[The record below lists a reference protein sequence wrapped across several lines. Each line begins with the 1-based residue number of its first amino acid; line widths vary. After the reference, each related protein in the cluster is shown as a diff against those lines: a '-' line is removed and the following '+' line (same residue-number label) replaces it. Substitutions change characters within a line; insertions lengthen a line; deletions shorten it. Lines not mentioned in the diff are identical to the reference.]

1 MNSEIYIVIVIGAI
15 LAVLLVGFIVT
26 ILFMYQQRQ
35 HKQELEL
42 TTMKE
47 EYERETLKSQLEIQ
61 EETFKNIGQEL
72 HDNIGQMLSV
82 VKLSL
87 AVLPLNDKD
96 EAFEPVQEARQILN
110 KAMMD
115 LANLTKS
122 LHSDRIAHIGLAE
135 SIHFELESIRRTGLM
150 EVDYT
155 VTGIEQSLD
164 DQKNIVLFRIFQ
176 ENLNNI
182 LKHSKAKRVD
192 VALTYLD
199 DTFVMKIADDGVG
212 FDIEAKKKSTSSAAG
227 VGLKSIFNRA
237 KLIGATID
245 MRSTPG
251 SGTTVT
257 IQVPLPSSKS
267 E

>member
-15 LAVLLVGFIVT
+15 LAVVLVGFIVA
-26 ILFMYQQRQ
+26 ILFLYQRRQ
-35 HKQELEL
+35 HRQELEL
-42 TTMKE
+42 AHLKE

-87 AVLPLNDKD
+87 AVLPMDD
-96 EAFEPVQEARQILN
+96 THEAWEPIQGARGVLN

-122 LHSDRIAHIGLAE
+122 LHTDRIAQIGLAE
-135 SIHFELESIRRTGLM
+135 SVHFELENINRTGLLDI
-150 EVDYT
+150 EFST
-155 VTGIEQSLD
+155 SGLEQSID
-164 DQKNIVLFRIFQ
+164 DQKAIVLFRIFQ

-182 LKHSKAKRVD
+182 LKHSKAKQVK
-192 VALTYLD
+192 VSLTYLD
-199 DTFVMKIADDGVG
+199 EKFIMRIADDGIG
-212 FDIEAKKKSTSSAAG
+212 FNVAEKKNSTSSAAG

-237 KLIGATID
+237 KLIGADID
-245 MRSTPG
+245 MQSEPG
-251 SGTTVT
+251 RGTIVT
-257 IQVPLPSSKS
+257 IQLPLPLQKS